1 MSTLEKRL
9 EQLEAPHDQTGHRV
23 YTDTER
29 AAKLLWIL
37 AVKGPHYER
46 LIEKFPQF
54 ARADAKSTI
63 AGLLKA
69 EDSSC
74 ADVCR
79 QARED
84 SRLQKT

>member
-9 EQLEAPHDQTGHRV
+9 EVLEAPYDQTGRRV

-37 AVKGPHYER
+37 AIKGPHYER

-54 ARADAKSTI
+54 SRTDAQ
-63 AGLLKA
+63 
-69 EDSSC
+69 
-74 ADVCR
+74 VR
-79 QARED
+79 
-84 SRLQKT
+84 

>member
-9 EQLEAPHDQTGHRV
+9 EQLEAPFDQTGRRV

-46 LIEKFPQF
+46 LIAKFPEF
-54 ARADAKSTI
+54 AWTDTPIR
-63 AGLLKA
+63 
-69 EDSSC
+69 
-74 ADVCR
+74 
-79 QARED
+79 
-84 SRLQKT
+84 

>member
-1 MSTLEKRL
+1 MPTLEKRL
-9 EQLEAPHDQTGHRV
+9 ELLEAPHEQASRRV

-54 ARADAKSTI
+54 AMTDACF
-63 AGLLKA
+63 
-69 EDSSC
+69 E
-74 ADVCR
+74 
-79 QARED
+79 
-84 SRLQKT
+84 

>member
-1 MSTLEKRL
+1 MSSLETRL
-9 EQLEAPHDQTGHRV
+9 EQFEVGNERLAKPFT
-23 YTDTER
+23 TDTER

>member
-9 EQLEAPHDQTGHRV
+9 EQLEAPHVHSGRRV

-46 LIEKFPQF
+46 LIEKFPEF
-54 ARADAKSTI
+54 AKTVPQ
-63 AGLLKA
+63 L
-69 EDSSC
+69 
-74 ADVCR
+74 
-79 QARED
+79 
-84 SRLQKT
+84 SRGAP

>member
-9 EQLEAPHDQTGHRV
+9 EVLEAPHDQTARRV

-37 AVKGPHYER
+37 AIKGPHYER

-54 ARADAKSTI
+54 SRTDAQ
-63 AGLLKA
+63 
-69 EDSSC
+69 
-74 ADVCR
+74 VR
-79 QARED
+79 
-84 SRLQKT
+84 